1 MSVAQKPLKAFIVW
15 LPMKLLA
22 IWSALVKT
30 WSSDLRRLALKYER
44 AVWEFTSS
52 QANQVYW
59 ASGFPSVRVRFVS
72 GLSPAQK
79 WLRHFQK
86 YCRVLAKVI
95 LCLVCCQQNQGLHSG
110 SLPRSA
116 LSADPKWRRKGSED
130 RPSLSS
136 KPHREKVLNCSAYAF
151 ICPARRY
158 LFRIICVG
166 LSLLSFIQ
174 FNWFRFLLSPRWY
187 YRDILTNQ
195 EDSF

>member
-1 MSVAQKPLKAFIVW
+1 MPGWTTTTWPTTSASLGFWGSPFLDIPVLKLLMQRCSILCPASQAKPQVGADVSSPETLKAFIVW
-15 LPMKLLA
+15 LPVKLLA

-95 LCLVCCQQNQGLHSG
+95 LCLVCCRQN
-110 SLPRSA
+110 
-116 LSADPKWRRKGSED
+116 
-130 RPSLSS
+130 
-136 KPHREKVLNCSAYAF
+136 
-151 ICPARRY
+151 
-158 LFRIICVG
+158 
-166 LSLLSFIQ
+166 
-174 FNWFRFLLSPRWY
+174 
-187 YRDILTNQ
+187 
-195 EDSF
+195 